1 MKINIRYMIIPVALV
16 CIFFVGTVNAV
27 ERNIIAEM
35 RLEKNAF
42 RPDEPIKVNVLVKN
56 MGAVSL
62 PLTFQDGQ
70 YVGPRMDYGAYLFS
84 LENNSEIS
92 SNHGPLDFHHIYLT
106 GVPAHSEI
114 SLLRFDTQQFMGISS
129 PLSPGEYIL
138 FISFSWRMEDNTY
151 ERLYAESY
159 FTIGEY
165 NDTETILNAINDASQ
180 KLISIEKAT
189 SVIKSQVGT
198 VKSLLSTV
206 YALEQKIY
214 TYAVKIY
221 NVVIKLQQ

>member
-1 MKINIRYMIIPVALV
+1 MKINIRYMIIPITLV
-16 CIFFVGTVNAV
+16 CIFFAGTVNAA
-27 ERNIIAEM
+27 ECNIVAEM
-35 RLEKNAF
+35 RLEKNTF

-56 MGAVSL
+56 MGAVYL
-62 PLTFQDGQ
+62 PLTFQDGT
-70 YVGPRMDYGAYLFS
+70 YIGPRMDYGAYLFS

-92 SNHGPLDFHHIYLT
+92 SNHGPLDFHHIYLA

-114 SLLRFDTQQFMGISS
+114 SLLRFETQQFMGISS

-138 FISFSWRMEDNTY
+138 FIRFNWRMEDNTY
-151 ERLYAESY
+151 EHLYAESY

-165 NDTETILNAINDASQ
+165 NDIETILSAINDNSQ
-180 KLISIEKAT
+180 KLISIEMAT
-189 SVIKSQVGT
+189 SVIKQQVNT

-214 TYAVKIY
+214 TYVVNVY
-221 NVVIKLQQ
+221 NVVIRIRR